1 MKEQQFCFSLIYTDT
16 VKDFLPLAL
25 LLAKSFFPPLVFIFD
40 LKPCFR
46 ALFLFEGWYVLF
58 INKLIKFYKF
68 CPFILA
74 IIKIANRRFRNK
86 ITIFMEKTKKI
97 KLFIGLSYLLIVS
110 LFLYFFFSKF
120 SLQEI
125 TSYDFLRNNR
135 SYLIELKNSNLFLV
149 SISFLFLTVLW
160 VFPFLGFGSPV
171 ALMGGFIFGKWIGTL
186 VVVTGLSVGA
196 TFLYIFG
203 NYFLR
208 DLIREKFLNKF
219 QNLEIKFKKSEFF
232 YLLVYRFIGGVPWQ
246 ISCLLPTLFNVRVKN
261 FLFATFLGIIP
272 QIFLAVSIGS
282 GIEKVIDQNSEVP
295 GIMDIIFS
303 PDIYVPLLA
312 FFVLIVFSI
321 IFRKKFYRN

>member
-1 MKEQQFCFSLIYTDT
+1 
-16 VKDFLPLAL
+16 
-25 LLAKSFFPPLVFIFD
+25 
-40 LKPCFR
+40 
-46 ALFLFEGWYVLF
+46 
-58 INKLIKFYKF
+58 
-68 CPFILA
+68 
-74 IIKIANRRFRNK
+74 
-86 ITIFMEKTKKI
+86 MEKTKKI
-97 KLFIGLSYLLIVS
+97 KLIIGLSYLLIVS

-232 YLLVYRFIGGVPWQ
+232 YMLVYRFIGGVPWQ

-261 FLFATFLGIIP
+261 FLLATFLGIIP

-282 GIEKVIDQNSEVP
+282 GIEKVIDQNSKVP
-295 GIMDIIFS
+295 GIMDVIFS

-312 FFVLIVFSI
+312 FFVLIVISI

>member
-1 MKEQQFCFSLIYTDT
+1 
-16 VKDFLPLAL
+16 
-25 LLAKSFFPPLVFIFD
+25 
-40 LKPCFR
+40 
-46 ALFLFEGWYVLF
+46 
-58 INKLIKFYKF
+58 
-68 CPFILA
+68 
-74 IIKIANRRFRNK
+74 
-86 ITIFMEKTKKI
+86 MEKTKKI
-97 KLFIGLSYLLIVS
+97 KLIIGLSYLLIVS

-312 FFVLIVFSI
+312 FFVLIVISI

>member
-1 MKEQQFCFSLIYTDT
+1 M
-16 VKDFLPLAL
+16 
-25 LLAKSFFPPLVFIFD
+25 
-40 LKPCFR
+40 
-46 ALFLFEGWYVLF
+46 G
-58 INKLIKFYKF
+58 
-68 CPFILA
+68 
-74 IIKIANRRFRNK
+74 
-86 ITIFMEKTKKI
+86 KTKKI

-135 SYLIELKNSNLFLV
+135 SYLIELKNSNLFLI

-232 YLLVYRFIGGVPWQ
+232 YMLVYRFIGGVPWQ

-261 FLFATFLGIIP
+261 FLFETFLGIIP
-272 QIFLAVSIGS
+272 QIFLAV
-282 GIEKVIDQNSEVP
+282 
-295 GIMDIIFS
+295 
-303 PDIYVPLLA
+303 
-312 FFVLIVFSI
+312 
-321 IFRKKFYRN
+321 

>member
-1 MKEQQFCFSLIYTDT
+1 
-16 VKDFLPLAL
+16 
-25 LLAKSFFPPLVFIFD
+25 
-40 LKPCFR
+40 
-46 ALFLFEGWYVLF
+46 
-58 INKLIKFYKF
+58 
-68 CPFILA
+68 
-74 IIKIANRRFRNK
+74 
-86 ITIFMEKTKKI
+86 MENTKKI

-135 SYLIELKNSNLFLV
+135 AYLIELKNSNLFLV

-171 ALMGGFIFGKWIGTL
+171 ALIGGFIFGKWIGTL
-186 VVVTGLSVGA
+186 VVVAGLSIGA
-196 TFLYIFG
+196 TFLYVFG

-208 DLIREKFLNKF
+208 DLIKEKFLNKF

-232 YLLVYRFIGGVPWQ
+232 YLLIYRFIGGVPWQ
-246 ISCLLPTLFNVRVKN
+246 ISCLLPTLFNVKVKN
-261 FLFATFLGIIP
+261 FLIATFLGIIP

-295 GIMDIIFS
+295 GIIDIIFS
-303 PDIYVPLLA
+303 PDIYIPLLA
-312 FFVLIVFSI
+312 FFVLIVISI
-321 IFRKKFYRN
+321 IFRKKFYKS